1 MESESLRE
9 APRLSGH
16 PLLGHY
22 GELRK
27 DPLALFARA
36 FAEHGDYV
44 WVRFAHLSILLVADP
59 EGVRDVLER
68 HAEAL
73 PRGSQGSPEIL
84 REFLGNGVL
93 TANGALWSRLRADLS
108 PFLQRKAVDGAFSI
122 MSEEVARLVAGLS
135 AKSAGGALDVA
146 RATRV
151 AGFRTVSRALVGY
164 EASDGE
170 AEDFTD
176 AVTVFQEQAMDRL
189 LSLAPLPSFI
199 PTRQNRALRE
209 AFRVAHALTDRV
221 LAHGQARDAR
231 EDYLDVV
238 LEASREHGT
247 KRLSSRIKAALGAKD
262 EGKPDPFWARQMLMT
277 ALIVAS
283 ENPSNTVSWALFML
297 AERPEWVAR
306 IREEAERVFE
316 GGAPR
321 EGTIAQLKVA
331 RAVLTETLRLYPGG
345 WGVDRQAASDTSV
358 GGHRVPKG
366 SLVFVSPY
374 LTHRSEAVWKRAGEF
389 DPERFLDD
397 RAGKMHKFAYFP
409 FGGGEHRC
417 LGPLYGYQLMQL
429 MLVELLRAFDLER
442 DAERAPTPQALFTLR
457 PGGGVHLRLTP
468 RRSASA

>member
-1 MESESLRE
+1 MDRESLRE
-9 APRLSGH
+9 APRLAGH

-22 GELRK
+22 RELRA

-36 FAEHGDYV
+36 FGEHGDYV

-68 HAEAL
+68 HGDAL
-73 PRGSQGSPEIL
+73 PRGDQGSPEIL

-93 TANGALWSRLRADLS
+93 TANGALWSRLRADLA
-108 PFLQRKAVDGAFSI
+108 PFLQRKAVDGSFPI
-122 MSEEVARLVAGLS
+122 MRDEVARLVSGLARAGE
-135 AKSAGGALDVA
+135 GGAVDVA

-170 AEDFTD
+170 AEEFTD

-189 LSLAPLPSFI
+189 LSLLPLPSFV

-209 AFRVAHALTDRV
+209 AFRVAHGLTDRV
-221 LAHGQARDAR
+221 LAHGEARGAR

-247 KRLSSRIKAALGAKD
+247 RRLASRMKAALGAKD
-262 EGKPDPFWARQMLMT
+262 ERKPDPFWARQMLMT

-283 ENPSNTVSWALFML
+283 ENPSNTVSWALHLL
-297 AERPEWVAR
+297 ADRPEWIAR
-306 IREEAERVFE
+306 IREEAERVLE
-316 GGAPR
+316 GGPPR
-321 EGTIAQLKVA
+321 EGTVAQLKVA

-345 WGVDRQAASDTSV
+345 WGVDRQAARATSV

-374 LTHRSEAVWKRAGEF
+374 LTHRSDAVWKRAGEF

-397 RAGKMHKFAYFP
+397 RAAKMHKFAYFP

-429 MLVELLRAFDLER
+429 MLVELVRAFDVAR
-442 DAERAPTPQALFTLR
+442 DPARSPRPQALFTLR
-457 PGGGVHLRLTP
+457 PGGGVHLHLTP
-468 RRSASA
+468 RLRARA